1 MGKLTPLSTS
11 DWAKEEKQIHARIA
25 KLKSKSKAFAE
36 LDKDINYDEDPD
48 VQTKC
53 KLARRV
59 FEESLDMFEDGEFTW
74 DAFVSDLN
82 SSLNAIKNV
91 KAIDMAQ
98 EDEAEEI
105 GK

>member
-1 MGKLTPLSTS
+1 MGKLMPLTESG
-11 DWAKEEKQIHARIA
+11 WAKEEKQVHERISKLA
-25 KLKSKSKAFAE
+25 KSSKAFAE

-59 FEESLDMFEDGEFTW
+59 FEESLDMFEDGDFTW
-74 DAFVSDLN
+74 DEFVKDIN
-82 SSLNAIKNV
+82 SSFNAIKGV

-98 EDEAEEI
+98 EDEEEEI